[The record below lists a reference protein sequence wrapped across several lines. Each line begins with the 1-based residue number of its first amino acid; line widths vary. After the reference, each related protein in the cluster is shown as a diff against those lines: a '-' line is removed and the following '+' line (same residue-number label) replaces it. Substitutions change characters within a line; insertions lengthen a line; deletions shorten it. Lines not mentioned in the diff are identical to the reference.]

1 MWETSADILNMV
13 LAIGVGACSF
23 LLVFVLFY
31 LIMILRDLNYTSM
44 HVRETAEQLEAYVKA
59 PVRIAMDVYR
69 GVREV
74 MGWFDK
80 K

>member
-1 MWETSADILNMV
+1 MWESSSDILNMV

-31 LIMILRDLNYTSM
+31 LIMILRDFSYTSM
-44 HVRETAEQLEAYVKA
+44 HVRETAEQLETYVKA
-59 PVRIAMDVYR
+59 PVRIVMDVYR
-69 GVREV
+69 GVKDV

-80 K
+80 